1 MWRHAVARVLSQ
13 LQGPAVEPVE
23 GAQLVMEEPPEPG
36 MGDIAFPLFLF
47 AKRVRRSP
55 AQLAQQLCT
64 LLEEDTSM
72 CAYGTPQARGP
83 YLNVFLNKECV
94 AAHTLDAIF
103 AQGERYGHT
112 QYLQG
117 KRIMVEFSS
126 PNTNKPLHVGHLRNN
141 AIGESLSRIIAFC
154 GADVFKVNIINDR
167 GVHICKS
174 MCAYQK
180 FAHGKTPVHTGI
192 KSDRFVGDWYV
203 QFNRYAQQYPE
214 EAEHD
219 VRDLLQRW
227 ESADPHVRAL
237 WRTMNEWALRGI
249 KQTYERT
256 GISFDKLYFESET
269 YTKGREEVRRGLACG
284 VFYQMEDN
292 SIWVDLSSLGLDEK
306 ALLRSDGTTMYITQD
321 IGTAIF
327 RAQDWPFDQ
336 LLYVVGNE
344 QNYHF
349 KVLFFVLRLLGYPWA
364 QQLHHV
370 SYGMV
375 NLPHG
380 RMKSREGTVVDAD
393 DILDRL
399 HSAAE
404 EEIAKKGRENALKH
418 AQCIAENVAIAA
430 LHYFLLQVSPQK
442 DIVFHPEESLSFN
455 GNTGPYLQYMGARIS
470 SLLKKVQE
478 DVEQKGP
485 REVRCDPALLTH
497 EAEWEL
503 VKALARFPAC
513 VTRAAQGHDPSVITG
528 YLYTLSKSFSRFYHD
543 CPILCEARPDYACA
557 RLELVRAVRI
567 VLRTAMRLVLIPFLE
582 EM

>member
-1 MWRHAVARVLSQ
+1 
-13 LQGPAVEPVE
+13 
-23 GAQLVMEEPPEPG
+23 
-36 MGDIAFPLFLF
+36 
-47 AKRVRRSP
+47 
-55 AQLAQQLCT
+55 
-64 LLEEDTSM
+64 
-72 CAYGTPQARGP
+72 
-83 YLNVFLNKECV
+83 
-94 AAHTLDAIF
+94 
-103 AQGERYGHT
+103 
-112 QYLQG
+112 
-117 KRIMVEFSS
+117 
-126 PNTNKPLHVGHLRNN
+126 
-141 AIGESLSRIIAFC
+141 
-154 GADVFKVNIINDR
+154 
-167 GVHICKS
+167 
-174 MCAYQK
+174 
-180 FAHGKTPVHTGI
+180 
-192 KSDRFVGDWYV
+192 
-203 QFNRYAQQYPE
+203 
-214 EAEHD
+214 
-219 VRDLLQRW
+219 
-227 ESADPHVRAL
+227 
-237 WRTMNEWALRGI
+237 
-249 KQTYERT
+249 
-256 GISFDKLYFESET
+256 DKLYFESET

-292 SIWVDLSSLGLDEK
+292 SIWVDLSSLGLDKK

-442 DIVFHPEESLSFN
+442 DMVFHPEESLSFN

-513 VTRAAQGHDPSVITG
+513 VTR
-528 YLYTLSKSFSRFYHD
+528 
-543 CPILCEARPDYACA
+543 
-557 RLELVRAVRI
+557 
-567 VLRTAMRLVLIPFLE
+567 
-582 EM
+582 